1 MKNKTK
7 CYCGH
12 TDYCDCSPLE
22 ELKQETLEKI
32 AIQKRK
38 ELGLKGTI
46 DGFIAGA
53 KWQQERMYSEEEVL
67 EIIDL
72 LFHRYASSFR
82 IDAKEYFLQFKK
94 K

>member
-1 MKNKTK
+1 MEK
-7 CYCGH
+7 
-12 TDYCDCSPLE
+12 
-22 ELKQETLEKI
+22 ELKQNKKETLEE
-32 AIQKRK
+32 RK
-38 ELGLKGTI
+38 PYWNLVDIKAKQNNTI
-46 DGFIAGA
+46 DLNAYANGVEDGV

-67 EIIDL
+67 EIIDS

>member
-1 MKNKTK
+1 MEK
-7 CYCGH
+7 
-12 TDYCDCSPLE
+12 
-22 ELKQETLEKI
+22 ELKQNKKETLEEAAEKCF
-32 AIQKRK
+32 K
-38 ELGLKGTI
+38 EKEILGYTYEI
-46 DGFIAGA
+46 RDGFILGA

-67 EIIDL
+67 EIIDS

>member
-1 MKNKTK
+1 MKTEKQPK
-7 CYCGH
+7 QEI
-12 TDYCDCSPLE
+12 LE
-22 ELKQETLEKI
+22 EAAKKYSENWEEIT
-32 AIQKRK
+32 
-38 ELGLKGTI
+38 GLDYENVVPSEVNKL
-46 DGFIAGA
+46 DFINGA
-53 KWQQERMYSEEEVL
+53 KWQQEQDKNLYSEEEVL